1 MTTLYSAAMNI
12 DDLGLLQQILL
23 STDGTVTDLIALYAG
38 EEITVHKLRQ
48 DIAVRQP
55 PAALKCEV
63 PVQVLHRQILL
74 RGRERTFLYADS
86 QFIFVRFSPDMQQQL
101 LHTDQPIGL
110 LWKQERLET
119 YREIIAKTVLRC
131 PHLAHHFQL
140 PEDAWFVSR
149 TYLIHHGGR
158 PLGAITEQWP
168 TSWFADREVAAAGQP
183 ASAGIAPD
191 HVGLPRAEVPRAE
204 VP

>member
-1 MTTLYSAAMNI
+1 MN
-12 DDLGLLQQILL
+12 LESLSLLQRILL
-23 STDGTVTDLIALYAG
+23 CTDGTVTDLISLYAG
-38 EEITVHKLRQ
+38 EEIHVHKVHQ
-48 DIAVRQP
+48 DISVRQP
-55 PAALKCEV
+55 AAVLCSDG
-63 PVQVLHRQILL
+63 PVQVLNRQILL
-74 RGRERTFLYADS
+74 RGRERNFLYADS

-119 YREIIAKTVLRC
+119 YREIIDKALVQR
-131 PHLAHHFQL
+131 PYIAHYFGL

-168 TSWFADREVAAAGQP
+168 TSAFADGEAR
-183 ASAGIAPD
+183 
-191 HVGLPRAEVPRAE
+191 RA
-204 VP
+204 